1 MPTLQEILNNSYG
14 EEKTASAQQEATVN
28 TNVPS
33 DEETVKLA
41 TELGI
46 YSQLFPEDV
55 APVQTKT
62 AEEEKVAAY
71 QEALGA
77 RAYDFCSL
85 RFEQRMSKIAGEIM
99 SAADMEAA
107 QGILQPSNRPPVAVP
122 TNQDPVGDKAPLT
135 PVSTA
140 AVPYSVVAGAEAGS
154 IGQCGHEEQ
163 KMAAAVRKHL
173 LISTASI
180 SSTS

>member
-14 EEKTASAQQEATVN
+14 EEKTAAAQPAQQEV

-46 YSQLFPEDV
+46 YGALFPEDTNLNQP
-55 APVQTKT
+55 AQQTKT

-77 RAYDFCSL
+77 RSYDYFAL
-85 RFEQRMSKIAGEIM
+85 RFDQRMSKVANEVMDAAGM
-99 SAADMEAA
+99 VAA
-107 QGILQPSNRPPVAVP
+107 QGIMQPSNRPPVAVP
-122 TNQDPVGDKAPLT
+122 TNQDPLGDKAPMT
-135 PVSTA
+135 PASTA
-140 AVPYSVVAGAEAGS
+140 AVPYSVAAGAEAGAQ
-154 IGQCGHEEQ
+154 GQVGHEEQ
-163 KMAAAVRKHL
+163 KMASAVRKHL
-173 LISTASI
+173 LMMNLK
-180 SSTS
+180 

>member
-14 EEKTASAQQEATVN
+14 EEKTAAAQPAQQEV

-46 YSQLFPEDV
+46 YGALFPEDTNL
-55 APVQTKT
+55 AQTQQTKT
-62 AEEEKVAAY
+62 AEEEKIAEY

-77 RAYDFCSL
+77 RAYDYFTL
-85 RFEQRMSKIAGEIM
+85 RFDQRMSKVAGEIM

-107 QGILQPSNRPPVAVP
+107 QGILQPTNRPPVAVP
-122 TNQDPVGDKAPLT
+122 TNQDPLGDKAPMT
-135 PVSTA
+135 PASTA
-140 AVPYSVVAGAEAGS
+140 AVPYSVAAGAEAGAQ
-154 IGQCGHEEQ
+154 GQVGHEEQ

-173 LISTASI
+173 LMQNIG
-180 SSTS
+180 